1 MPDINTKKIR
11 QAFNSFIREVF
22 GLVGSPLEKKYVR
35 ESILIFLATLLILI
49 SVNLFQKLLLSGQ
62 LYLNTLRKVK
72 SLESQLNSTQKSFGN
87 IEKTPQAAEDLLD
100 SLPANQDSHRLLERI
115 NLLSNRHELALLNI
129 SFLPS
134 VETSKLGLV
143 KQPILISLSGRF
155 ENILAFI
162 EEVEEN
168 KRPIV
173 VATLNFSLPEKSLNS
188 GVVGVDLTAD
198 SFFENLVN

>member
-129 SFLPS
+129 SLLPS

-143 KQPILISLSGRF
+143 KQPILISLSGSF

-173 VATLNFSLPEKSLNS
+173 VATLNFSL
-188 GVVGVDLTAD
+188 
-198 SFFENLVN
+198 